1 MLVQSTQPLN
11 SRPMDR
17 HRSASSTAAGLVRW
31 PMDLHLPGRRLLLRG
46 RSPRSTSPAPTLLHH
61 VRQLAYVR
69 GVILMALNTNSISR
83 SDPERRVLRPEQF
96 QDPTAGD
103 LARAASLLQPP
114 AVADPAI
121 LGLAAFAL
129 PTFMLGWINA
139 EIINKKTAPVVFGL
153 MLFYSGLGQ
162 LLVAMWEFRRNNSF
176 GTVSFGS
183 FGMFYLSLWAFFQ
196 FYAQEVPP
204 AQVGQALGLFFVSWA
219 VLALI
224 LWVASL
230 HTTLLV
236 NLIFGFTTIL
246 LTLLGLGNF
255 ASNTTVLHWGGYAG
269 IVLGIIGWYA
279 AAATLINETFGRIV
293 LPNPHI
299 GRASDIALASEPEG
313 GEVPPAPTTR

>member
-1 MLVQSTQPLN
+1 
-11 SRPMDR
+11 
-17 HRSASSTAAGLVRW
+17 
-31 PMDLHLPGRRLLLRG
+31 
-46 RSPRSTSPAPTLLHH
+46 
-61 VRQLAYVR
+61 
-69 GVILMALNTNSISR
+69 MALNTNSVSR

-139 EIINKKTAPVVFGL
+139 GIINESAAPVVFGL

-162 LLVAMWEFRRNNSF
+162 LLAAMWEFRRNNSF
-176 GTVSFGS
+176 GTVAFGS

-204 AQVGQALGLFFVSWA
+204 AQLGHALGLFFVSWA

-236 NLIFGFTTIL
+236 NLIFAFTTIL
-246 LTLLGLGNF
+246 LTLLGIGNF
-255 ASNTTVLHWGGYAG
+255 VNNTTVLHWGGYVG

-293 LPNPHI
+293 LPNPRI
-299 GRASDIALASEPEG
+299 GRA
-313 GEVPPAPTTR
+313 GEVTLAPEPDRGEVAAAPTTR

>member
-1 MLVQSTQPLN
+1 MT
-11 SRPMDR
+11 
-17 HRSASSTAAGLVRW
+17 
-31 PMDLHLPGRRLLLRG
+31 
-46 RSPRSTSPAPTLLHH
+46 
-61 VRQLAYVR
+61 
-69 GVILMALNTNSISR
+69 LNTNTISR
-83 SDPERRVLRPEQF
+83 TESERRFLHPEQF

-139 EIINKKTAPVVFGL
+139 EIINKNTAPVVFGL

-162 LLVAMWEFRRNNSF
+162 LLAAMWEFRRNNSF
-176 GTVSFGS
+176 GTVAFGS

-196 FYAQEVPP
+196 FYAKEVPQ
-204 AQVGQALGLFFVSWA
+204 AQLGHALGLFFISWA

-236 NLIFGFTTIL
+236 NLIFAFTTVL
-246 LTLLGLGNF
+246 LALLAIGNF
-255 ASNTTVLHWGGYAG
+255 TNNTTVLHWGGYVG

-293 LPNPHI
+293 LPNPCI
-299 GRASDIALASEPEG
+299 GRACEIAATPEPDRDD
-313 GEVPPAPTTR
+313 VAVRPTTR